1 MAIYDYSPTKV
12 ELQSL
17 IQFFSG
23 GRCNVTLGGVYY
35 IHLTMGADDI
45 TDSSTSLLFS
55 RNFVNTERN
64 GQPFKKDA
72 TYLYEQKK
80 VKKRLPPFLSGQNVI

>member
-1 MAIYDYSPTKV
+1 MIN
-12 ELQSL
+12 
-17 IQFFSG
+17 IF
-23 GRCNVTLGGVYY
+23 LGGGYY

-45 TDSSTSLLFS
+45 IDSSTSLLFS

-64 GQPFKKDA
+64 GQPFKKDV